1 VDALIQMAK
10 LIYPEQFADF
20 DDPFASAGDAE

>member
-1 VDALIQMAK
+1 MPTIDELQNEVI
-10 LIYPEQFADF
+10 EQFADF